1 MTQPD
6 AQSMMKAAV
15 AEAVHQLESA
25 PRPTLAGLH
34 QRYYWRGN
42 FVLPEHVTARAL
54 AWNVARCLRRWP
66 ERTATQ

>member
-1 MTQPD
+1 MTEPD

-15 AEAVHQLESA
+15 AEAVHQLERA
-25 PRPTLAGLH
+25 MHPTLAGLRE
-34 QRYYWRGN
+34 RYYYRGS
-42 FVLPEHVTARAL
+42 FVLPEHITAGAL